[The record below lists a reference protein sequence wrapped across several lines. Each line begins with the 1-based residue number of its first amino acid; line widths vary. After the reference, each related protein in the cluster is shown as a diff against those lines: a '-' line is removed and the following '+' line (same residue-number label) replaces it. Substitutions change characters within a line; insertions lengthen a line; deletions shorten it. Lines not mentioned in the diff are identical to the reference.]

1 MITELDAMVGDLVSG
16 VNEEAADVFGFEYWF
31 GETVFCDQEH
41 SLADLLGGENL
52 TREEAAQEGEDRRE
66 DLIEDSI

>member
-1 MITELDAMVGDLVSG
+1 MLAILSSR
-16 VNEEAADVFGFEYWF
+16 VNEEAADVFRFKYWF